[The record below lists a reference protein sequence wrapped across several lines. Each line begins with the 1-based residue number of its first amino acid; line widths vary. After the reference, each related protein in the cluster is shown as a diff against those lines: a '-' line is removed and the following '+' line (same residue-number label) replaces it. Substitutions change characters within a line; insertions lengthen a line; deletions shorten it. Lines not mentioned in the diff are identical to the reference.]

1 MLAVHAGPPPA
12 PRRQLFVGT
21 AIVSAAVITLV
32 GGMLATWIRLR
43 TATLHS
49 GGVWLPKKIVI
60 PEVPTN
66 VMLVAFVPLCLFA
79 QWAVYAA
86 KRDDRSHAG
95 LALGLSGLMG
105 LAVINAMVYTYT
117 QIKLPVRGGAY
128 NSMYYALTITITVL
142 VIIGVVFTV
151 TCLFRY
157 LGGRSTD
164 REIVAAHALYWY
176 VIAVCYAAIWLAVY
190 VAK

>member
-1 MLAVHAGPPPA
+1 MLSVHAGPPPA

-21 AIVSAAVITLV
+21 AVVGAAIVTLV
-32 GGMLATWIRLR
+32 GGMLATWMRLR
-43 TATLHS
+43 TSTLHS
-49 GGVWLPKKIVI
+49 GALWVPKKILI

-66 VMLVAFVPLCLFA
+66 VMLVAFIPLCLFC

-95 LALGLSGLMG
+95 LALGLAGLMG
-105 LAVINAMVYTYT
+105 LAVINAMVYSFT

-128 NSMYYALTITITVL
+128 NSMYYAITISLTTLFIV
-142 VIIGVVFTV
+142 GVVFTV

-157 LGGRSTD
+157 LGGRSSD
-164 REIVAAHALYWY
+164 REIVAAHALFWY
-176 VIAVCYAAIWLAVY
+176 VLAGCYAAVWLAVF
-190 VAK
+190 VTK